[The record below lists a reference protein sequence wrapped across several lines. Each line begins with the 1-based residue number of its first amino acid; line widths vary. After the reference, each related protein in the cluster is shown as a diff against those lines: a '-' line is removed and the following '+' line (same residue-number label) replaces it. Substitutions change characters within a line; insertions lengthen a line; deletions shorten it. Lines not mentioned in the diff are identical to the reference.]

1 MNTKKQNSTDTQGQQ
16 NKTKKDYRDEQAF
29 NPFDKSQNTTSA
41 RETLEEEANAEQQR
55 KETLTERD

>member
-16 NKTKKDYRDEQAF
+16 NKTKKDNADEQAF